1 LAGVCRPQGLA
12 ASKSLPSDSDLST
25 TSEPAT
31 PRRPTALQIGDRNN
45 VVLIRIAFQSLTL
58 VCDTLSSLSS
68 EHLRLCISTLGL
80 FGKQTDTNIA
90 LTAAESLMW
99 GVSDSIQSKRK
110 DVEKEPEYSALWM
123 FLLLELL
130 GLCTDARHEVRV
142 GAIQTLFRS
151 LQLYGATLSLN
162 TWDECIWKVI
172 FPLLDSITASI
183 RQTESPP
190 PTADTT
196 ATTVPGSGQ
205 SWDES
210 KTLALQSLSSIFSD
224 FLTLKIIH
232 LGSFSDAWRTFV
244 SHVEDSFFFDSRS
257 VSTAALR
264 CLERALD
271 ALKSTASD
279 ASLVPAVS
287 DASERV
293 WMACDEMGNK
303 LSKSTAASALQSPQ
317 SGTSSARLKGM
328 GISPFSQDSLL
339 AFVDVIKKTREASK
353 VVSQTQQAE
362 GSAEFEWPIA
372 RLNRLMAILKGVITY
387 SNSPEYRPD
396 IDGLTPVQ
404 VRGFFVEIDSFTM
417 LILCHVQAAVMSTIS
432 TISFSIPSSP
442 SLVLSDLSSYATL
455 PFLAAFDVQGHS
467 PPAESSSHQ
476 TPKRVTYTALAK
488 KTMPMLVDLYL
499 EYKDSQEIYADGTME
514 AVLSVCLLAW
524 LLGVGPLTDT
534 SR

>member
-1 LAGVCRPQGLA
+1 MSLLNIHRLIYRDADVAWNAVTTHLLAVIRHPQAPQAIRLQAARILDEILVIVPRNLGTAHELQGQVQSRVLHVLSQQVSVGTLVDARRMGLETLHQILQSSAHTFVTGWEMIFEMLASVCRPQGLA

-25 TSEPAT
+25 PSEPAT
-31 PRRPTALQIGDRNN
+31 PRRVPMSLQIGDKNN

-58 VCDTLSSLSS
+58 VCDTLSSLSP
-68 EHLRLCISTLGL
+68 EHLRLCIGTLGL

-151 LQLYGATLSLN
+151 LQLYGATLSLT

-172 FPLLDSITASI
+172 FPLLESITASI
-183 RQTESPP
+183 RHADTPP

-196 ATTVPGSGQ
+196 ATTIPGSGQ

-224 FLTLKIIH
+224 FLTLKIIY

-264 CLERALD
+264 CLERALE
-271 ALKSTASD
+271 ALKNSASD
-279 ASLVPAVS
+279 ATLVQTVS

-317 SGTSSARLKGM
+317 SGMSSARLKGM
-328 GISPFSQDSLL
+328 GITPFSQDSLL
-339 AFVDVIKKTREASK
+339 AFVDVIKKTREVSK
-353 VVSQTQQAE
+353 VVAQNQAE
-362 GSAEFEWPIA
+362 GTGESEWSLA

-404 VRGFFVEIDSFTM
+404 VS
-417 LILCHVQAAVMSTIS
+417 ILHC
-432 TISFSIPSSP
+432 
-442 SLVLSDLSSYATL
+442 
-455 PFLAAFDVQGHS
+455 
-467 PPAESSSHQ
+467 
-476 TPKRVTYTALAK
+476 AL
-488 KTMPMLVDLYL
+488 
-499 EYKDSQEIYADGTME
+499 
-514 AVLSVCLLAW
+514 
-524 LLGVGPLTDT
+524 
-534 SR
+534 